1 MLCNPHIRFV
11 TYHRIAMVNAV
22 LTKLFRIY
30 FLYFGKSG
38 QVDVFSAVQCLP
50 KRAGNVGH
58 CFTSCITEFLI
69 RIEIFSYVRSAVIG
83 DSFIALTGDDNTD
96 CIFPSD
102 IIEFTRGG
110 IVIGKPYG
118 YNSLILGFYCHILA
132 ATTLM
137 GGAFIALAKSVIK
150 VSPNVFSINS
160 YLETILPRFYCIFA
174 ASAKGMTAAFERDL
188 FSGSPVSFADF
199 FFYVPLFCRWLFMD
213 GRLGCDNPRVDV
225 NLPIHHE
232 TARCSF
238 GGAEE
243 THMFC
248 NPHIGFVKYHRIAM
262 VNARLTIFSSCTI
275 AISASFRIFAASSQ
289 LMITVLAFVIP
300 MAFAG

>member
-1 MLCNPHIRFV
+1 
-11 TYHRIAMVNAV
+11 MVNAV

-137 GGAFIALAKSVIK
+137 GGGFYYIAQICNKSISKWFFNKFIFRYYTTKILLYIC
-150 VSPNVFSINS
+150 SIS
-160 YLETILPRFYCIFA
+160 KRY
-174 ASAKGMTAAFERDL
+174 
-188 FSGSPVSFADF
+188 
-199 FFYVPLFCRWLFMD
+199 D
-213 GRLGCDNPRVDV
+213 GGL
-225 NLPIHHE
+225 
-232 TARCSF
+232 
-238 GGAEE
+238 
-243 THMFC
+243 
-248 NPHIGFVKYHRIAM
+248 
-262 VNARLTIFSSCTI
+262 
-275 AISASFRIFAASSQ
+275 
-289 LMITVLAFVIP
+289 
-300 MAFAG
+300 